1 MSQKKDL
8 DGECFIHSCMMVM
21 IFEFDCKRYKQVEGM
36 FTFTGSQLNMII
48 FLYISASKGKK
59 SNSWSLEMKPQK
71 DVKKFPKSDVNLGF
85 LDNLS
90 FSFA

>member
-1 MSQKKDL
+1 
-8 DGECFIHSCMMVM
+8 MMVM
-21 IFEFDCKRYKQVEGM
+21 IFEFDCERYKQIEGM
-36 FTFTGSQLNMII
+36 FTFRGSQLNMII
-48 FLYISASKGKK
+48 FLYILSASKGKK
-59 SNSWSLEMKPQK
+59 WNSWSLEMKPQK

>member
-1 MSQKKDL
+1 
-8 DGECFIHSCMMVM
+8 
-21 IFEFDCKRYKQVEGM
+21 
-36 FTFTGSQLNMII
+36 MII